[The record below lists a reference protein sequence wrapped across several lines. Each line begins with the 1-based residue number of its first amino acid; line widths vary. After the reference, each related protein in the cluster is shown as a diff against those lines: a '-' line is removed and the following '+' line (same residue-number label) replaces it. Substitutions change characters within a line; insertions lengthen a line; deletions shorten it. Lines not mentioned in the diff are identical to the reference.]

1 MLCDIHCHVLTVL
14 TLPQCDFHRYVFT
27 ALTLPQCDGPLGK
40 KAIEL
45 RENVA
50 QQTVTCDGTGQTGQV
65 QWKYTT
71 TTGVTT
77 TLVTCSSPSSCRADF
92 NPNFATG
99 TRNSTSSTLTFV
111 TQASRTGHGTWSVTC
126 FLTPATQLTC
136 QLDVVCE
143 SLSLS
148 LSRDFDRST
157 GTCFRSDVLCIFT
170 LHQCCICI
178 KKICMCR

>member
-1 MLCDIHCHVLTVL
+1 MLCDVHCH
-14 TLPQCDFHRYVFT
+14 VFT

-50 QQTVTCDGTGQTGQV
+50 RQTVTCDGTGQTGQV
-65 QWKYTT
+65 QWIYTT

-77 TLVTCSSPSSCRADF
+77 TLVTCSSPSSCTADLSDR
-92 NPNFATG
+92 FATG
-99 TRNSTSSTLTFV
+99 TRNSTSSTLTFLI
-111 TQASRTGHGTWSVTC
+111 QASRTGHGTWNVTC
-126 FLTPATQLTC
+126 LMTPATQLIC

-148 LSRDFDRST
+148 CCRVILT
-157 GTCFRSDVLCIFT
+157 GWQEHVLAPTFCVFSHYT
-170 LHQCCICI
+170 SEVTV
-178 KKICMCR
+178 